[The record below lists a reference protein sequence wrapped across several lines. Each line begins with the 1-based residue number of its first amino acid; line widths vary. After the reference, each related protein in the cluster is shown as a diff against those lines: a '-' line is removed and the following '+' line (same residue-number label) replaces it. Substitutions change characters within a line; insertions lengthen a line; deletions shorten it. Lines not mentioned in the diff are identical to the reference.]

1 MKNILLI
8 SELYPLPSKENKS
21 TSVCHFFTKEWVK
34 MGYNVVVI
42 HFQPVHCWLWHLAV
56 RFFGDYMKNRLG
68 GIYYARKINDTEHYV
83 MDGVQVYRIPIYNTI
98 PHGRYKKLALNKF
111 IEKVYRALDN
121 AHFIPDV
128 ITGHMMPIEVIPAIN
143 ERYHAKTCMV
153 SHGVSK
159 KTKARYPD
167 YQKLLNS
174 YDLWGFR
181 AQPIKERFVK
191 TFGQPK
197 RTFYCLSGIPK
208 GFIAEINPHDYNK
221 ALTSFVYVG
230 DLIERKHPDALLKA
244 IPQAC
249 DNHFSI
255 TYIGE
260 GPEKTNLDA
269 IIRADRLEGKVA
281 FTGKIK
287 RTDINSYFDK
297 SDCMI
302 MISHGEAYGLVYL
315 EAMARGCITIAS
327 KNEGFDGVIIDG
339 KNGFLCKAGDANELA
354 SIIKRINNM
363 SAVERQRVSDNAF
376 QTARKLTDELAAKAY
391 IEELIKL

>member
-21 TSVCHFFTKEWVK
+21 TSVCHFFTREWVK
-34 MGYNVVVI
+34 MGYNVVAI

-56 RFFGDYMKNRLG
+56 RFFGDYLKNRLG
-68 GIYYARKINDTEHYV
+68 GIYYERKIKDTEQYV
-83 MDGVQVYRIPIYNTI
+83 MDGVQVFRIPIYNPI
-98 PHGRYKKLALNKF
+98 PHGRYKIQALNNF
-111 IEKVYRALDN
+111 ISKVYSALDK

-128 ITGHMMPIEVIPAIN
+128 ITGHMLPIEVIPAIN
-143 ERYHAKTCMV
+143 VRYHAKTCMV
-153 SHGVSK
+153 SHGVSGKIK
-159 KTKARYPD
+159 KRYTN
-167 YQKLLNS
+167 YQELIDS
-174 YDLWGFR
+174 YDIWGFR
-181 AQPIKERFVK
+181 AKPIKERFVRF
-191 TFGQPK
+191 FGEPK
-197 RTFYCLSGIPK
+197 RTFYCLSGIPTD
-208 GFIAEINPHDYNK
+208 FIAEINPHDYNK

-260 GPEKTNLDA
+260 GPEQTKLDTIIKADNLEDK
-269 IIRADRLEGKVA
+269 IA

-287 RTDINSYFDK
+287 RTDIYAYFDK

-327 KNEGFDGVIIDG
+327 RNEGFDGIIIDG
-339 KNGFLCKAGDANELA
+339 ENGFLCEAGDSQELA

-363 SAVERQRVSDNAF
+363 SAVEKQRISDKAL
-376 QTARKLTDELAAKAY
+376 QTAKELTDELAAKAY
-391 IEELIKL
+391 ATELEKK

>member
-21 TSVCHFFTKEWVK
+21 TSVCHFYTKEWVQ

-83 MDGVQVYRIPIYNTI
+83 MDGVQVYRIPIYNSI
-98 PHGRYKKLALNKF
+98 PYGRYKKHALSQF
-111 IEKVYRALDN
+111 IEKVYRVFDS

-143 ERYHAKTCMV
+143 ERYRAKTCMV
-153 SHGVSK
+153 AHGVSRK
-159 KTKARYPD
+159 IKQRYTN
-167 YQKLLNS
+167 YQELIDS

-181 AQPIKERFVK
+181 AKPIKENFFAVY
-191 TFGQPK
+191 GEPNNW
-197 RTFYCLSGIPK
+197 FYCLSGIPQD
-208 GFIAEINPHDYNK
+208 FIAEINPHYYNK

-260 GPEKTNLDA
+260 GPERTKLDA
-269 IIRADRLEGKVA
+269 IIKSDRLEGKVA

-287 RTDINSYFDK
+287 RTDIHSYFDK

-327 KNEGFDGVIIDG
+327 RNEGFDGIIIDG
-339 KNGFLCKAGDANELA
+339 ENGFLCKAGDSKELA

-363 SAVERQRVSDNAF
+363 SAVEKQRISDKAL
-376 QTARKLTDELAAKAY
+376 QTAKKLTDELAAKAY
-391 IEELIKL
+391 ATELEKL